1 MKDAKEL
8 KKAFVHPD
16 EVRAA
21 VLACMDSLET
31 QLPKGVVIT
40 GSTTFLLEGGVS
52 FKIEEETEVEESQNL
67 NCRDIV
73 LAVLGHIYLW
83 KTRGVGMEDPLSYA
97 GMRDRFADRMKLP
110 SVNDLLGV
118 SMKLEHNTEAM
129 ERWDSEHEK
138 APTFAEIKIELPA
151 LLCNEHHKRLHN

>member
-83 KTRGVGMEDPLSYA
+83 KTRGVGMGTLLPETLDSFSRGSVELRWNEGQICRQNEASF
-97 GMRDRFADRMKLP
+97 GERFVGR
-110 SVNDLLGV
+110 
-118 SMKLEHNTEAM
+118 
-129 ERWDSEHEK
+129 
-138 APTFAEIKIELPA
+138 
-151 LLCNEHHKRLHN
+151 